1 MCSRADP
8 LGEAAAV
15 RSRTYHPA
23 GRLTV
28 GAARRDEL
36 HAETRQLLTVVCPP
50 AWDCPQS
57 QTALLRFEIC
67 RSGTSAPS
75 SPDAPARTEP
85 ANLRPE
91 ELTHPQPGE
100 WGTKERSISAI
111 QQHRS
116 NVSAERM
123 TAARKTAFPAPV

>member
-28 GAARRDEL
+28 GAAHRDEL
-36 HAETRQLLTVVCPP
+36 HAGTGQLLTVVCPP

-67 RSGTSAPS
+67 RSGKSALS
-75 SPDAPARTEP
+75 NPDAPATTES
-85 ANLRPE
+85 ANLRQE
-91 ELTHPQPGE
+91 ERTHPQPIE
-100 WGTKERSISAI
+100 WERKGRAI
-111 QQHRS
+111 
-116 NVSAERM
+116 
-123 TAARKTAFPAPV
+123 

>member
-15 RSRTYHPA
+15 RSRTYHPG

-36 HAETRQLLTVVCPP
+36 PAETRQWRTAVCPP

-67 RSGTSAPS
+67 RSGKSALS
-75 SPDAPARTEP
+75 NPDAPARTES

-100 WGTKERSISAI
+100 WG
-111 QQHRS
+111 
-116 NVSAERM
+116 
-123 TAARKTAFPAPV
+123 RKGRAM